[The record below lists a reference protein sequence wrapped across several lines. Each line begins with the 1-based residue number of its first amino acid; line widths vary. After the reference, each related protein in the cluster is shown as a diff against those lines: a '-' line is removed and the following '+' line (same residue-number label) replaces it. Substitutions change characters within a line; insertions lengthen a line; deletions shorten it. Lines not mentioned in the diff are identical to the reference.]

1 MGIEE
6 SLAAL
11 VASLRS
17 GASFESIIRGDSSN
31 EIRNGLIE
39 KTDNVNNNYNS
50 NNSESYFQVI
60 NIESVFKW
68 IDSRCSNRIK
78 NLSARQRS
86 KVRKDMRKVAQSLM
100 SVYELSSSIGCSM
113 TDCVQAVS
121 DSYHANK
128 RVNDL
133 SSEVFAMPKATIRL
147 LTALP
152 FLALLTGQLLGVN
165 PVLMIFTS
173 SRGYALLGIGLLF
186 YAIGLVWVT
195 WIMKSSKKAMLSTVS
210 NVD

>member
-1 MGIEE
+1 
-6 SLAAL
+6 
-11 VASLRS
+11 
-17 GASFESIIRGDSSN
+17 
-31 EIRNGLIE
+31 
-39 KTDNVNNNYNS
+39 
-50 NNSESYFQVI
+50 
-60 NIESVFKW
+60 
-68 IDSRCSNRIK
+68 
-78 NLSARQRS
+78 
-86 KVRKDMRKVAQSLM
+86 
-100 SVYELSSSIGCSM
+100 M

-165 PVLMIFTS
+165 PILMIFTS

-186 YAIGLVWVT
+186 YVIGLLWVT
-195 WIMKSSKKAMLSTVS
+195 WIMKSSKKAMLSAVS